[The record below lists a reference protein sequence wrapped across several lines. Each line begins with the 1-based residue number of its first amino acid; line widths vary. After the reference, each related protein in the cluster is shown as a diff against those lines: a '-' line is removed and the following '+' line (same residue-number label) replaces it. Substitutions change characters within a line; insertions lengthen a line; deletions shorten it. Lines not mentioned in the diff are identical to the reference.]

1 MFGVSGIGIS
11 IALYILIASEA
22 FGRDSW
28 SMLETVSSISLG
40 WAVATLIMVGLGVGA
55 MMHILVIAQ
64 TAPLLSGEIELQSW
78 DLLRTT
84 SLPLREIILAKFAAA
99 LATLR
104 APLYG
109 LLTLRFAAI
118 ASIALLLG
126 AGLMQNEFS
135 YMGRDEWRLFWL
147 ELRWLPP
154 VLGGLVVA
162 LVLLVQPLVEFV
174 LNGSL
179 GLLASAMSRSRGQ
192 AIAVGLAT
200 RLALWLAGVLGHIV
214 IGGGLIAIYSE
225 WVDRRY
231 SSIDAYS
238 ILGSTTVLEEMWV
251 LAILIIGYA
260 LALTAISVGLTL
272 VSTGIALRRMRNP
285 RG

>member
-1 MFGVSGIGIS
+1 MFGVAGIGIS
-11 IALYILIASEA
+11 IALYILIAAES

-28 SMLETVSSISLG
+28 STLETISSVSLG

-64 TAPLLSGEIELQSW
+64 TAPLLSGEVELQSW

-99 LATLR
+99 LSTLR

-109 LLTLRFAAI
+109 LLALRIAAI
-118 ASIALLLG
+118 ASIVLFIG
-126 AGLMQNEFS
+126 TGLMQNEFA
-135 YMGRDEWRLFWL
+135 YMSSDEWRLFWL

-154 VLGGLVVA
+154 VLGGLVIA
-162 LVLLVQPLVEFV
+162 FVLLVQPVVEFV

-192 AIAVGLAT
+192 AIAVGLAA
-200 RLALWLAGVLGHIV
+200 RLTMWLAGALGHIV
-214 IGGGLIAIYSE
+214 FGGSLIFLYGE
-225 WVDRRY
+225 WVNRRY

-238 ILGSTTVLEEMWV
+238 VLGATTVLEEMWV
-251 LAILIIGYA
+251 LALLLVGYA

-285 RG
+285 SG